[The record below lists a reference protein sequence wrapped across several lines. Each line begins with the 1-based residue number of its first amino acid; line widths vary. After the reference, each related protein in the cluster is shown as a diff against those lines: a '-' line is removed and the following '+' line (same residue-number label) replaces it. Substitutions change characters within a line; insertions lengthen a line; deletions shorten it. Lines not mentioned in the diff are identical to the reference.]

1 MLDQADL
8 LLATGLIVPAQL
20 WANHSNVNNPAAA
33 IQLPQ
38 TLRAILIGIGP
49 KDTHLSTNKHS
60 HQKHNAK
67 DTEQGQLDQFITL
80 TVKVSMS

>member
-20 WANHSNVNNPAAA
+20 WANHYNVNNPAAA

-38 TLRAILIGIGP
+38 TLRAILI
-49 KDTHLSTNKHS
+49 
-60 HQKHNAK
+60 
-67 DTEQGQLDQFITL
+67 E
-80 TVKVSMS
+80 

>member
-20 WANHSNVNNPAAA
+20 WANHYNVNNPAAA

-38 TLRAILIGIGP
+38 TSI
-49 KDTHLSTNKHS
+49 
-60 HQKHNAK
+60 
-67 DTEQGQLDQFITL
+67 
-80 TVKVSMS
+80 